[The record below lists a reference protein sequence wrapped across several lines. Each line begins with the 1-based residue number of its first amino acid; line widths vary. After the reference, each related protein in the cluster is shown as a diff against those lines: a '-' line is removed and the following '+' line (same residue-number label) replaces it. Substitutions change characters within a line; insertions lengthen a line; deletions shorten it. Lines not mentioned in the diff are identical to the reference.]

1 MAMIDV
7 EAVDPRARGLR
18 TPRAEDAAALGDRL
32 RRLDWVLMAALA
44 ALLAYCLW
52 AIDGI
57 TATNPAG
64 SQTSRQITYA
74 VGGFVLFLAA
84 LAIDPDV
91 YRRHKRT
98 LYFGTLALMGF
109 VLMAGGGGR
118 GGRGARGR
126 RPLRASAAG

>member
-18 TPRAEDAAALGDRL
+18 TPRAEDAAARGDRL

-57 TATNPAG
+57 TATNPAA
-64 SQTSRQITYA
+64 SWTSRQITYA

-84 LAIDPDV
+84 LALDPDV

-98 LYFGTLALMGF
+98 HYFGTLALVGF
-109 VLMAGGGGR
+109 AVTTGTVVR
-118 GGRGARGR
+118 G
-126 RPLRASAAG
+126 